1 MFYEEAFTCVWSMFV
16 YNTTFVCYREND
28 RRQAAMS
35 KSKQQQVDKE
45 DAVSITTTRVEDKSP
60 MPKDKQDKKKEAEV
74 HIIASLPKPQSL
86 PAHQLFKDKRK
97 VYQVMRAVIDNLS
110 LFLYSLHD
118 STHSGGVL

>member
-1 MFYEEAFTCVWSMFV
+1 MCLVNVCIQYHI
-16 YNTTFVCYREND
+16 NNVCYREND

-97 VYQVMRAVIDNLS
+97 VYQVMSAVIDNLS